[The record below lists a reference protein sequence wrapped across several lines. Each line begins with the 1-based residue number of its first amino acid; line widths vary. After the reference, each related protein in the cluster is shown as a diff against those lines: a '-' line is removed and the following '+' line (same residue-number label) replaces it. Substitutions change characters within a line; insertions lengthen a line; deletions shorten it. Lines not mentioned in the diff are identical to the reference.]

1 MYLRIESGYA
11 DIFGKALTHP
21 NKRYITFLHDHYD
34 TTSHSGRRAK
44 LHTLFKHAQEHL
56 IESTFSEDLDKKS
69 LLDLVENTRLL
80 KERYEKRAGNILV
93 RLKFYTPKQKK
104 ETLASAD
111 ALIEQATAL
120 HAFRGCIENPNIQPE
135 ALKESL
141 AVLTGDDPA
150 FIVKL
155 LEKAKPGE
163 PLHHIE
169 PLLNELLQQHFE
181 SLMQSAFTH
190 FDMFEKGLYTFKNG
204 LWTAKA
210 HPHATPNTSWA
221 NLHQLAVNA
230 LHYLPYIDYESP
242 LFLEHRD
249 TLNLIMKRG
258 LGISSANGRYWRD
271 PNATEMLKFE
281 DRIQFTT
288 GRTLKEEMI
297 PRIIKDGGAVTT
309 SFQEL
314 LDKVM
319 PLEEFFIDNRGS
331 PLVENLDTI
340 NSFMKAYREG
350 NANFRNAFRN
360 MSPRFEYFMKL
371 CHEAD
376 KETIRAV
383 PENLRVYY
391 LANLLKEKKHIP
403 EYVFV
408 RYTCAIER
416 NRYHDVSTL
425 SIKAQKNLLELF
437 YHIGDSVELFEL
449 YAPSTFRILQ
459 QLNNEKPDAES
470 PFSVK
475 VAQAIKGKR
484 GYEQLIDPL
493 FVLYDWQ
500 RQFSQ
505 NALWYWPNYLEL
517 PLELKKFCG
526 EHLPQVTT
534 AFATMKGARVPLE
547 FNLSLYLER
556 MESVLTALFHYEP
569 VNEEEWK
576 AVESEEA
583 YELYLRHLHQ
593 VTAELENYAET
604 LNTIESACKS
614 EVAEV
619 AHQFKPG
626 REFVEK
632 MYLKLQ
638 DFARSKTIEELRA
651 SPT

>member
-1 MYLRIESGYA
+1 
-11 DIFGKALTHP
+11 
-21 NKRYITFLHDHYD
+21 
-34 TTSHSGRRAK
+34 
-44 LHTLFKHAQEHL
+44 
-56 IESTFSEDLDKKS
+56 
-69 LLDLVENTRLL
+69 
-80 KERYEKRAGNILV
+80 
-93 RLKFYTPKQKK
+93 
-104 ETLASAD
+104 
-111 ALIEQATAL
+111 
-120 HAFRGCIENPNIQPE
+120 
-135 ALKESL
+135 
-141 AVLTGDDPA
+141 
-150 FIVKL
+150 
-155 LEKAKPGE
+155 
-163 PLHHIE
+163 
-169 PLLNELLQQHFE
+169 
-181 SLMQSAFTH
+181 
-190 FDMFEKGLYTFKNG
+190 
-204 LWTAKA
+204 
-210 HPHATPNTSWA
+210 
-221 NLHQLAVNA
+221 
-230 LHYLPYIDYESP
+230 
-242 LFLEHRD
+242 
-249 TLNLIMKRG
+249 
-258 LGISSANGRYWRD
+258 
-271 PNATEMLKFE
+271 
-281 DRIQFTT
+281 
-288 GRTLKEEMI
+288 
-297 PRIIKDGGAVTT
+297 
-309 SFQEL
+309 
-314 LDKVM
+314 
-319 PLEEFFIDNRGS
+319 
-331 PLVENLDTI
+331 
-340 NSFMKAYREG
+340 
-350 NANFRNAFRN
+350 
-360 MSPRFEYFMKL
+360 
-371 CHEAD
+371 
-376 KETIRAV
+376 
-383 PENLRVYY
+383 
-391 LANLLKEKKHIP
+391 
-403 EYVFV
+403 
-408 RYTCAIER
+408 
-416 NRYHDVSTL
+416 
-425 SIKAQKNLLELF
+425 LELF

-556 MESVLTALFHYEP
+556 LESVLTALFHYEP